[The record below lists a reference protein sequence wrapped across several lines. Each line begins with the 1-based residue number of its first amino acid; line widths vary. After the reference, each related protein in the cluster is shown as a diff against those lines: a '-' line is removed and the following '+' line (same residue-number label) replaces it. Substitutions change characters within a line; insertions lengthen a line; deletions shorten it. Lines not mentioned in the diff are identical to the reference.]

1 MNEATL
7 RCDALFCNPC
17 GHCGRRPH
25 LKVRQP
31 GADGRITYLLECPDE
46 DCGAST
52 DPWPTRDEARLAWNS
67 EHV

>member
-1 MNEATL
+1 
-7 RCDALFCNPC
+7 
-17 GHCGRRPH
+17 